1 MAQNT
6 STSNE
11 VLIKNKKSTK
21 SQIKLEGK
29 KKKTKNNFYTSFK
42 LGIPEHSSDEEDDT
56 TAIKIYYK
64 EKIATINMNLAEPFS
79 ELIEQIKNKF
89 KIEKFEEKFEI
100 FFDKKEIA
108 LSDARSI
115 SEIIGNQEHDDYLL
129 FELRE
134 KFVKNLD
141 IKDKLYIELENVPS
155 FMDLTSQ
162 ITEFIEKQNKEIDYE
177 LNYRNNVYKL
187 LFSSNQIGFSFITFM
202 SNLKFSNKYYRK
214 LKINIHFKTVD
225 KIRYEIDN
233 GKNGNKFEDSKKRLN
248 FAYKPRKTKSKSFG
262 NLFRSNKNNYDRY
275 LRNNTNF
282 INNYIPYEQEKLM
295 KRIENAKNK
304 KKWINHNGFF
314 TSANIQS
321 LNSVISPRLKN
332 IHKIKIKKIHEK
344 KGKRIFLND
353 INNSDEE

>member
-100 FFDKKEIA
+100 FFDRKEIA

-134 KFVKNLD
+134 C
-141 IKDKLYIELENVPS
+141 S
-155 FMDLTSQ
+155 FFYGFNFT
-162 ITEFIEKQNKEIDYE
+162 
-177 LNYRNNVYKL
+177 NY
-187 LFSSNQIGFSFITFM
+187 
-202 SNLKFSNKYYRK
+202 
-214 LKINIHFKTVD
+214 
-225 KIRYEIDN
+225 
-233 GKNGNKFEDSKKRLN
+233 
-248 FAYKPRKTKSKSFG
+248 
-262 NLFRSNKNNYDRY
+262 
-275 LRNNTNF
+275 
-282 INNYIPYEQEKLM
+282 
-295 KRIENAKNK
+295 
-304 KKWINHNGFF
+304 
-314 TSANIQS
+314 
-321 LNSVISPRLKN
+321 
-332 IHKIKIKKIHEK
+332 
-344 KGKRIFLND
+344 
-353 INNSDEE
+353 